1 MCMPIRV
8 VDELELVDIDQG
20 QSKRFIRL
28 ACLVQGTRDLLLIS
42 TVVAKGSQVIDQSG
56 AFELGELEAG
66 SLVQLT
72 LIRKH
77 FPEEH
82 I

>member
-1 MCMPIRV
+1 MRMPIRV